1 MAETVNVK
9 IARLLEETASILG
22 EQGANP
28 YRAQA
33 YRNAAQTLLG
43 LEKPVTEIL
52 EQQGVDGLMELP
64 AVGEGIARFIRTA
77 VETGRLPMLERL
89 RGESEPELLLASVPG
104 IGRKLAERLHREL
117 GIDTLEELEAAAH
130 DGRLVKLAR
139 FGAKR
144 VAGIV
149 DSLAARL
156 GRVRPPA
163 ARSQRPVE
171 EPAVAELLEVD
182 REYREKAAAGT
193 LRKIAPRRLNPKADA
208 WLPVLHTA
216 RGQRHYTALY
226 SNTPRAHEMGAT
238 HDWVVLYYDAAG
250 GERQCTVITSQVGR
264 LKGLR
269 IVRGREAECER
280 HYRALRDRT
289 ATKARASGSGGGSS
303 ALPSRPA

>member
-1 MAETVNVK
+1 MAESVNVK

-22 EQGANP
+22 EQGANS

-33 YRNAAQTLLG
+33 YRNAAQTLLK

-52 EQQGVDGLMELP
+52 QEHGLDGLEELP

-77 VETGRLPMLERL
+77 VQTGRLPMLERL

-104 IGRKLAERLHREL
+104 IGRKLAGRLHREL
-117 GIDTLEELEAAAH
+117 NVDTLEDLEAAAH
-130 DGRLVKLAR
+130 DGRLQKLSG
-139 FGAKR
+139 FGEKR

-163 ARSQRPVE
+163 APVRRPVE
-171 EPAVAELLEVD
+171 EPTVAELLDVD
-182 REYREKAAAGT
+182 REYREKAAAGA
-193 LRKIAPRRLNPKADA
+193 LRKIAPRRMNPSGEA

-216 RGQRHYTALY
+216 RGARNYTALY
-226 SNTPRAHEMGAT
+226 SNTPRAHEMRAT

-280 HYRALRDRT
+280 YYRALRDR
-289 ATKARASGSGGGSS
+289 AAAGSRARGAGG
-303 ALPSRPA
+303 PAA